1 MALLDNIKLLCKEKG
16 VSQRKM
22 EQDIGISNGAS
33 SKWVTSSPS
42 GDVLQKLSSYFNVS
56 INYLVTGKTDSD
68 TISLNSKDE
77 KDIAKRL
84 ENTLTAL
91 DAQEGLMFSG
101 EPLDDTT
108 RELLKASLENSIKIA
123 KINAKKFTP
132 KKYNTSDPFELADA
146 LKIAVFHEELGSING
161 YYNNPLRMKQIHI
174 NSSLNDHDAK
184 YTCAHELGHAIMH
197 PTASTPFLRLK
208 TLLSVNKLEIEANT
222 FAVNLLI
229 PDEII
234 TENRNYTTEQLSR
247 LLGYNQELIN
257 LRLKTYYQEKVL
269 DLQNYSM

>member
-1 MALLDNIKLLCKEKG
+1 
-16 VSQRKM
+16 M

-108 RELLKASLENSIKIA
+108 KELLKASLENSIKIA

-132 KKYNTSDPFELADA
+132 KKY
-146 LKIAVFHEELGSING
+146 
-161 YYNNPLRMKQIHI
+161 R
-174 NSSLNDHDAK
+174 
-184 YTCAHELGHAIMH
+184 
-197 PTASTPFLRLK
+197 
-208 TLLSVNKLEIEANT
+208 
-222 FAVNLLI
+222 
-229 PDEII
+229 PDSE
-234 TENRNYTTEQLSR
+234 
-247 LLGYNQELIN
+247 
-257 LRLKTYYQEKVL
+257 
-269 DLQNYSM
+269 

>member
-33 SKWVTSSPS
+33 SKWGNSSPS
-42 GDVLQKLSSYFNVS
+42 ADVLQKLSAYFNVS
-56 INYLVTGKTDSD
+56 INCLVTGKNDSD
-68 TISLNSKDE
+68 TISLNIKDE

-108 RELLKASLENSIKIA
+108 RELLKASLENSIRIA

-132 KKYNTSDPFELADA
+132 KKYRTSKE
-146 LKIAVFHEELGSING
+146 
-161 YYNNPLRMKQIHI
+161 
-174 NSSLNDHDAK
+174 
-184 YTCAHELGHAIMH
+184 
-197 PTASTPFLRLK
+197 
-208 TLLSVNKLEIEANT
+208 
-222 FAVNLLI
+222 
-229 PDEII
+229 
-234 TENRNYTTEQLSR
+234 
-247 LLGYNQELIN
+247 
-257 LRLKTYYQEKVL
+257 
-269 DLQNYSM
+269 